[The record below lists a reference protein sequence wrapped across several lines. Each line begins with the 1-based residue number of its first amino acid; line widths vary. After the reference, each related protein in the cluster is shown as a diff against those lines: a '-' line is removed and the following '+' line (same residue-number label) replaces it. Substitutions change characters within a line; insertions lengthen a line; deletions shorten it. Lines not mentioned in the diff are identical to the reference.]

1 MSRKVLPQSFHV
13 PSLKSMAKIVS
24 EQMDERQ
31 RKRDN
36 VQMDDPL
43 QRLTF
48 VIAREPRTMAG
59 RQTMC

>member
-1 MSRKVLPQSFHV
+1 MCR
-13 PSLKSMAKIVS
+13 LKSMAKIVS
-24 EQMDERQ
+24 EEMDERQ

-36 VQMDDPL
+36 VQMDDLL